1 MRLTMDDRWQRRAA
15 ALKTADERFAWKME
29 AIKRLIVEASAERD
43 AAIVEANAMIPKA
56 APPKPRD
63 RLAEKAKRIV
73 AAMDARR
80 SAQG

>member
-1 MRLTMDDRWQRRAA
+1 MDDRWQRRAA

-56 APPKPRD
+56 AAKPVNKVE
-63 RLAEKAKRIV
+63 EKARRIV
-73 AAMDARR
+73 AAVDARR

>member
-1 MRLTMDDRWQRRAA
+1 MDDRWQRRAL
-15 ALKTADERFAWKME
+15 ALQTARERYEWKRTAIEKLLAE
-29 AIKRLIVEASAERD
+29 AKAELD

-80 SAQG
+80 SAQQP